1 MLTTIFNKMKPIYST
16 LTKTSIVIILLVNFF
31 NLKAQTT
38 YTWNVAS
45 GDFLA
50 PTSWTPNRSAPAVTD
65 ILVFNGSVQANPIV
79 NNIRSQNIG
88 RLRAINNVNVTFTNA
103 IPDTGVGTISRASN
117 QKVTGVGTSFLS
129 QLRIN
134 DNLYSTIS
142 TFIGEITS
150 ISFNDTLTTVSAG
163 TVSST
168 NFLIAPKLV
177 VKSTSMSVPAF
188 EINAGST
195 INVNCAAPG
204 ISILADTG
212 TYANIEGMISFSERS
227 RIYGIDANAIKVKP
241 TGRMLLNSNC
251 IGNVFGQ
258 TGTPN
263 IVLFDSGSV
272 ISQYGGSNPF
282 GLTQPASRV
291 TFSLGSNFI
300 YYGTTTPAASGR
312 NYANFIY
319 RSQSTLSLT
328 GSATTSFENI
338 QVDSGQLNINMTGT
352 ANIKG
357 NIVVNNPGICAIN
370 PTTGNP
376 NYIFNGTRLQTIGGA
391 GILNINTTGI
401 ARFTLNN
408 NSGLRLDR
416 AFTTGNGRMILDNG
430 PLNLNGFNLTIGNN
444 ATAYGNIFATN
455 GYITG
460 NGNLIRWYP
469 SGLVVTA
476 NVDSCLF
483 PFGTPSAKRFAYVTG
498 NPTVGGTISMSH
510 NDAAGFTVINPP
522 FNDNA
527 TNNVSVNVRQNYNW
541 TIDTANGLAGTD
553 FAITLKGNADPGQ
566 VTIPANMRITLAN
579 TIAPGTALDGSG
591 TVLLPEGNR
600 NLLTAG
606 QLKNTFYLGANN
618 AQNALP
624 VKFIAFNGK
633 PYNMA
638 VMLDWTTATE
648 TNNSHFLVERS
659 TDGNRFNSI
668 GKVKGNGNKNSIS
681 SYTFLDNT
689 DIETNKIPFVYY
701 RLKQVDFSGQVND
714 SKIIQ
719 VNFETKT
726 IVELSPN
733 PITDNINIVSNI
745 PFIEFIEIVDLNGSV
760 LIRQNM
766 KGNEISDIQLNTT
779 NLSKG
784 IYLVRI
790 VSRKETYT
798 KKIIKE

>member
-1 MLTTIFNKMKPIYST
+1 MKPIYST

-45 GDFLA
+45 GDFLT

-103 IPDTGVGTISRASN
+103 IPDTGVGTISRSSG
-117 QKVTGVGTSFLS
+117 QTVTGVGTSFLS
-129 QLRIN
+129 QLRVN
-134 DNLYSTIS
+134 DQLYSTIS
-142 TFIGEITS
+142 NYLGEIAT
-150 ISFNDTLTTVSAG
+150 ISSDLGLTTISAG

-168 NFLIAPKLV
+168 NFLILPRLTI
-177 VKSTSMSVPAF
+177 KSPSTSVPAL
-188 EINAGST
+188 EVGAGST
-195 INVNCAAPG
+195 IKLNCTAPG
-204 ISILADTG
+204 ISIIADTG
-212 TYANIEGMISFSERS
+212 TYADIFGTITFSDRC
-227 RIYGIDANAIKVKP
+227 RIYGTDANAIKVKS
-241 TGRMLLNSNC
+241 TGSMLLNNSFQ
-251 IGNVFGQ
+251 GNVFGAA
-258 TGTPN
+258 GAPN
-263 IVLFDSGSV
+263 IVLFDSGAV
-272 ISQYGGSNPF
+272 FNQYGGTNPF
-282 GLTQPASRV
+282 GLPQPASRV

-300 YYGTTTPAASGR
+300 YYGTVTPAANGR
-312 NYANFIY
+312 NYPNFIY
-319 RSQSTLSLT
+319 RSLSTLNLT
-328 GSATTSFENI
+328 GAAATSFQNI
-338 QVDSGQLNINMTGT
+338 QIDSGQLNINMTGT
-352 ANIKG
+352 VNIKG
-357 NIVVNNPGICAIN
+357 NIVVNNPGICTIN
-370 PTTGNP
+370 PSTGSP
-376 NYIFNGTRLQTIGGA
+376 NFIFNGTRLQTIGGA
-391 GILNINTTGI
+391 GTLNINTTGI

-408 NSGLRLDR
+408 SFGLRLDR

-527 TNNVSVNVRQNYNW
+527 TNSVSVNVRQNYNW

-566 VTIPANMRITLAN
+566 VTIPANMRVTLAN
-579 TIAPGTALDGSG
+579 TIAPGTTLDGSG

-606 QLKNTFYLGANN
+606 QLENTFYLGAND

-633 PYNMA
+633 PYNKA

-659 TDGNRFNSI
+659 TDGNRFAAI
-668 GKVKGNGNKNSIS
+668 GQVKGNGNKNSIS

-701 RLKQVDFSGQVND
+701 RLKQVDFNGQTND

-719 VNFETKT
+719 VNLETKKT
-726 IVELSPN
+726 MELSPN

-745 PFIEFIEIVDLNGSV
+745 PFIEYIEIVDLNGAV
-760 LIRQNM
+760 RIHQNM
-766 KGNEISDIQLNTT
+766 KENEMTDIQLNTT